1 MKKLST
7 AFIILTLC
15 MGFAHAQ
22 QNVYPLPL
30 DSGTAVK
37 GSTFRYA
44 LSTTALKMTV
54 TISKVQEHRGYYAD
68 FAQSL
73 LGLTNVIQ
81 ENKTYYRLENVTID
95 PIEVPDYNHAYLVEL
110 SAQQNKDNMLA
121 KLATSKACD
130 KHLGPLT
137 SYTTYT
143 EPVPD
148 FFKNYSDLSYTQTED
163 AFVETKIIDGIVTQV
178 PTNRTK
184 TVSKTSSQKAQE
196 AADAISKSR
205 KDQYSLI
212 SGEQETPYSAETI
225 ETMLQ
230 ELKQWE
236 NNYLSLFTGLTTE
249 DVIEYNFY
257 VIPDRQG
264 LTPAFAFNA
273 ERGFSLENLSN
284 NANTYSVDIQPLF
297 NRNVECLAKEETS
310 SKGTG
315 YRYRKTVPA
324 QVSLIHNNNKIHDFG
339 VVNVRQL
346 GEIQTL
352 PLHQDKLIIKQI
364 GFAF

>member
-1 MKKLST
+1 MKRTLT
-7 AFIILTLC
+7 AILILTLC
-15 MGFAHAQ
+15 FGMASAQ

-30 DSGTAVK
+30 DSGITVK
-37 GSTFRYA
+37 GSSFRYA
-44 LSTTALKMTV
+44 LPTTALKMTV
-54 TISKVQEHRGYYAD
+54 SVSKVQEHKGYYAD

-81 ENKTYYRLENVTID
+81 ENKTYYKLGTVTIE
-95 PIEVPDYNHAYLVEL
+95 PVEVPDYSHTYLVEL
-110 SAQQNKDNMLA
+110 SVQQKKDNLLA
-121 KLATSKACD
+121 KLATSKGCD
-130 KHLGPLT
+130 QQLGTLS

-178 PTNRTK
+178 PANRTK
-184 TVSKTSSQKAQE
+184 TVSKTNSQKAQE

-205 KDQYSLI
+205 KDQYGLI

-236 NNYLSLFTGLTTE
+236 NNYLSLFTGLITE
-249 DVIEYNFY
+249 DITEYTFY
-257 VIPDRQG
+257 VIPELQG
-264 LTPAFAFNA
+264 GTPAFAFST
-273 ERGFSLENLSN
+273 ESGLSLDRLTS
-284 NANTYSVDIQPLF
+284 NANLYAIDIQPLF
-297 NRNVECLAKEETS
+297 NRNAEEVKEETS

-315 YRYRKTVPA
+315 YRYRKAVPA
-324 QVSLIHNNNKIHDFG
+324 QVALMHNHNKIHDFG
-339 VVNVRQL
+339 VVSLRQL

>member
-1 MKKLST
+1 MKKALT
-7 AFIILTLC
+7 AILILTIC
-15 MGFAHAQ
+15 SGMASAQ

-30 DSGTAVK
+30 DSGISVK

-44 LSTTALKMTV
+44 LPTTALKMTV
-54 TISKVQEHRGYYAD
+54 TITRIQEHKGYYAD

-81 ENKTYYRLENVTID
+81 ENKTYYRLENVTIEPVD
-95 PIEVPDYNHAYLVEL
+95 VPDHNHTYLVEL
-110 SAQQNKDNMLA
+110 SAQQNKDNLLA
-121 KLATSKACD
+121 KLATGKACD

-137 SYTTYT
+137 SYTTYS

-178 PTNRTK
+178 PANRTK

-212 SGEQETPYSAETI
+212 SGEQETPYPAETI

-230 ELKQWE
+230 ELKKWE
-236 NNYLSLFTGLTTE
+236 SNYLSLFTGLTTE
-249 DVIEYNFY
+249 DEIEYTFY

-264 LTPAFAFNA
+264 LTPAFSFHTD
-273 ERGFSLENLSN
+273 RGLSVEKLSD
-284 NANTYSVDIQPLF
+284 NANTYSVDVQPLF
-297 NRNVECLAKEETS
+297 NRSMDVMATKEAF
-310 SKGTG
+310 SKDAG
-315 YRYRKTVPA
+315 YRYRKAVTA
-324 QVSLIHNNNKIHDFG
+324 QVALMHNHNKIHDFG
-339 VVNVRQL
+339 VVNMRQL

-364 GFAF
+364 GFVF

>member
-1 MKKLST
+1 MKKLSS

-15 MGFAHAQ
+15 LGLANAQ

-30 DSGTAVK
+30 DSSISVK
-37 GSTFRYA
+37 GNTFRYA
-44 LSTTALKMTV
+44 LPTTALKMTV
-54 TISKVQEHRGYYAD
+54 TVSKVQEHRGYYAD

-81 ENKTYYRLENVTID
+81 ENKTFYKLGTVTIEPVD
-95 PIEVPDYNHAYLVEL
+95 VPDYSHTYLVEL
-110 SAQQNKDNMLA
+110 SAQQNKDNLMA
-121 KLATSKACD
+121 KLATAKACD
-130 KHLGPLT
+130 KHLGHL
-137 SYTTYT
+137 SIYTTYT

-178 PTNRTK
+178 PANKTR
-184 TVSKTSSQKAQE
+184 TVSKSNSQKAQE

-212 SGEQETPYSAETI
+212 SGEQETPYSVETM

-249 DVIEYNFY
+249 DETEYTFY
-257 VIPDRQG
+257 IIPAPQG
-264 LTPAFAFNA
+264 ETPAFAF
-273 ERGFSLENLSN
+273 STENGLSIEQLDN
-284 NANTYSVDIQPLF
+284 NANLYSVDIQPLF
-297 NRNVECLAKEETS
+297 NREVDHNTTEDLY
-310 SKGTG
+310 SKSKG
-315 YRYRKTVPA
+315 YRYRNAVPA
-324 QVSLIHNNNKIHDFG
+324 HVAMTHQGRRIHDFG
-339 VVNVRQL
+339 VVNLRQM

>member
-1 MKKLST
+1 MKKLLT

-15 MGFAHAQ
+15 TGFTHAQ

-30 DSGTAVK
+30 DSGTTVK

-44 LSTTALKMTV
+44 LPTTALKMTV
-54 TISKVQEHRGYYAD
+54 TVSKVQEHRGYYAD

-81 ENKTYYRLENVTID
+81 ENKTYYRLENVTIE
-95 PIEVPDYNHAYLVEL
+95 PVEVPDYNHTYLVEL
-110 SAQQNKDNMLA
+110 SAQQNKDNLLA

-130 KHLGPLT
+130 TRLGALT
-137 SYTTYT
+137 SYTTYN
-143 EPVPD
+143 EPVPE
-148 FFKNYSDLSYTQTED
+148 FFKNYSDLSYTQTEE

-178 PTNRTK
+178 PANKTK
-184 TVSKTSSQKAQE
+184 TVSKTNSQKAQE

-212 SGEQETPYSAETI
+212 SGEQETPYSVETM

-236 NNYLSLFTGLTTE
+236 SNYLSLFTGLTTE
-249 DVIEYNFY
+249 DETEYTFY
-257 VIPDRQG
+257 VIPDHQG
-264 LTPAFAFNA
+264 TTPAFAFNA
-273 ERGFSLENLSN
+273 DRGLSLENLAH
-284 NANTYSVDIQPLF
+284 NANTYLVDVQPLF
-297 NRNVECLAKEETS
+297 NNVENTAAEDKF
-310 SKGTG
+310 SKSKG
-315 YRYRKTVPA
+315 YRYRKAVAA
-324 QVSLIHNNNKIHDFG
+324 QVTLIYSNNKIHDFG
-339 VVNVRQL
+339 IVNMRQL
-346 GEIQTL
+346 GEIKTL

>member
-1 MKKLST
+1 MKKLLA
-7 AFIILTLC
+7 AFIIITLC
-15 MGFAHAQ
+15 TSFTNAQ

-30 DSGTAVK
+30 DSGVTVK

-44 LSTTALKMTV
+44 LPTTALKMTV
-54 TISKVQEHRGYYAD
+54 SISTIQEHRGYYAD

-81 ENKTYYRLENVTID
+81 ENKTYYKLGTVTIE
-95 PIEVPDYNHAYLVEL
+95 PVEVPDYNHSYLVEL
-110 SAQQNKDNMLA
+110 SAQQKKDNLLA
-121 KLATSKACD
+121 KLATSKGCD
-130 KHLGPLT
+130 KQLGTLN

-178 PTNRTK
+178 PANRTK
-184 TVSKTSSQKAQE
+184 TVSKTNSQKAQE

-205 KDQYSLI
+205 KDQYGLI

-249 DVIEYNFY
+249 DVTEYTFY
-257 VIPDRQG
+257 VIPELQG
-264 LTPAFAFNA
+264 TTPAFAFST
-273 ERGFSLENLSN
+273 ESGLSLDRLTD
-284 NANTYSVDIQPLF
+284 NANLYAIDIQPLF
-297 NRNVECLAKEETS
+297 NRNVESATTEETS

-315 YRYRKTVPA
+315 YRYRKAVPA
-324 QVSLIHNNNKIHDFG
+324 QVALIHNHNKIHDFG
-339 VVNVRQL
+339 VVSLRQL